1 MGDNMNK
8 VLVIV
13 YVPFIEQKYEVYIPI
28 NKRIGTIK
36 KILINSISEFTDG
49 NFAINQNIKIYDR
62 ESGNILRNYMYV
74 KETNIRNG
82 SELVL
87 M

>member
-1 MGDNMNK
+1 MNK
-8 VLVIV
+8 ILIIV
-13 YVPFIEQKYEVYIPI
+13 YVPYIEQKYEVYIPI
-28 NKRIGTIK
+28 NKKIGTIK
-36 KILINSISEFTDG
+36 QILINSIYEITNVDYV
-49 NFAINQNIKIYDR
+49 NNKNIKIYDR
-62 ESGNILRNYMYV
+62 ETGNILRNNMYI